1 MAEYPLPAF
10 HFQVAWGG
18 SKGTEIGFAEVS
30 GLTIEN
36 QVIEYRD
43 GASKEYSAVKMPGIP
58 KFSNITLK
66 RGVVPKDNE
75 FFGWLN
81 KIKLNKLDEDD
92 RRDLIISLLNE
103 NHEPVMT
110 WKAKNAFPVKV
121 EGPSLKSTG
130 NEVAM
135 ESIEVAHEGLTIENE

>member
-10 HFQVAWGG
+10 HFQVDWGG

-36 QVIEYRD
+36 QPIEYRD
-43 GASKEYSAVKMPGIP
+43 GASKEYSAIKMPGIP
-58 KFSNITLK
+58 KFNNLTLK
-66 RGVVPKDNE
+66 RGVVPKDND
-75 FFGWLN
+75 FFAWLN
-81 KIKLNKLDEDD
+81 KIKLNKLDGND
-92 RRDLIISLLNE
+92 RRTLTISLLNE

-110 WKAKNAFPVKV
+110 WKAKNAFPVKI
-121 EGPSLKSTG
+121 EGPGLKSTG

-135 ESIEVAHEGLTIENE
+135 ETIEIAHEGLTIENG